1 MSSQTSSHLV
11 DPVGAVSAA
20 LGTDRRLWADAF
32 DADPRYAEQ
41 VAAFTTTVTSCR
53 ALSDKDRDLILFGAA
68 AAATAADGT
77 MMQAHA
83 ARALL
88 SGATVRE
95 LDEVLLAVAV
105 LGGHAHS
112 IAMTALIELDP
123 EAGVDGELT
132 ASQVALKER
141 WIAAWGFWNDH
152 WDRLLRLD
160 EEFFE
165 AYLVFAR
172 GPWDNGILSH
182 KFMELLYMGID
193 ASCTHMYERGLAI
206 HLRGARSRG
215 ASLTEIMDV
224 LRLFGSQGLR
234 SMSDGLAI
242 AHGVAPG
249 A

>member
-1 MSSQTSSHLV
+1 MSSLTTPHLS
-11 DPVGAVSAA
+11 DPAGAVSEA
-20 LGTDRRLWADAF
+20 LGTDRLLWADAF
-32 DADPRYAEQ
+32 DTDPRYARQ
-41 VAAFTTTVTSCR
+41 VVTFTATVTSCR

-68 AAATAADGT
+68 AAATAADRT
-77 MMQAHA
+77 MMRAHA
-83 ARALL
+83 ARALR

-112 IAMTALIELDP
+112 IAMTTLLELEP

-141 WIAAWGFWNDH
+141 WVAAWGFWNDH

-165 AYLVFAR
+165 SYLVFAR

-206 HLRGARSRG
+206 HMRGARSRG

-242 AHGVAPG
+242 VHEALPSA
-249 A
+249 